1 MDKSR
6 QGNPEP
12 SQGLIIESPGLLGT
26 RRRLTEVGV
35 TLAFWFALLYLWQPL
50 VSLLAWFFQGGLIYQ
65 TVALPSQ
72 HDDLLQLLK
81 VYFSTLSVL
90 LVLYFSWA
98 KVNEWRFRGR
108 EQRTPRPPIDSCTIG
123 KHYGVDPGNLE
134 KWRRFNQMVV
144 ELDDSGHIATV
155 RQGSLASYLEEGK
168 LKSAPKS
175 NAAPAQ

>member
-50 VSLLAWFFQGGLIYQ
+50 VNLLAWLLQGGLIYQ
-65 TVALPSQ
+65 TVALPPQ
-72 HDDLLQLLK
+72 YDDLLQLLK

-90 LVLYFSWA
+90 LVLYYFWA
-98 KVNEWRFRGR
+98 KGNEWRFRGL
-108 EQRTPRPPIDSCTIG
+108 EQRTPRPPIDSRTVG

-144 ELDDSGHIATV
+144 ELDDSGQVATV
-155 RQGSLASYLEEGK
+155 QQGSLVSYWK
-168 LKSAPKS
+168 AK
-175 NAAPAQ
+175 N

>member
-50 VSLLAWFFQGGLIYQ
+50 VSLLAWFIQGGLVYQ
-65 TVALPSQ
+65 YVALPSQ

-90 LVLYFSWA
+90 LVL
-98 KVNEWRFRGR
+98 
-108 EQRTPRPPIDSCTIG
+108 
-123 KHYGVDPGNLE
+123 
-134 KWRRFNQMVV
+134 
-144 ELDDSGHIATV
+144 
-155 RQGSLASYLEEGK
+155 
-168 LKSAPKS
+168 
-175 NAAPAQ
+175 

>member
-12 SQGLIIESPGLLGT
+12 SQGLIIELPGLLGG
-26 RRRLTEVGV
+26 RQRLAEAGV

-50 VSLLAWFFQGGLIYQ
+50 VNLLVWFLQGGLIYQ
-65 TVALPSQ
+65 TVVFPPE

-81 VYFSTLSVL
+81 VYFSTLSGL
-90 LVLYFSWA
+90 LVLYFFWA
-98 KVNEWRFRGR
+98 KGNEWRFRGR
-108 EQRTPRPPIDSCTIG
+108 EQRAPRPPIDSRRVG

-144 ELDDSGHIATV
+144 ELDDSGHVVTV
-155 RQGSLASYLEEGK
+155 RQGSLVSYWRAK
-168 LKSAPKS
+168 NSIQP
-175 NAAPAQ
+175 